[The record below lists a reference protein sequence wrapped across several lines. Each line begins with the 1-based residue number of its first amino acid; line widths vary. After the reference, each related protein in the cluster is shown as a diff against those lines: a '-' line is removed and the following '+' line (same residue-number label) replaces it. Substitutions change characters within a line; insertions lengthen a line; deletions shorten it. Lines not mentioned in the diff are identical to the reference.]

1 MRRGGEIVSE
11 VLAAIKEQLRPGQT
25 TQEIDEIAETT
36 VNKLGATAS
45 FKGLYGFPASICI
58 SINEEI
64 VHGIPSASRVLAE
77 GDIVSLDFGAFYEGL
92 HADSAVTLPVG
103 KVSDEA
109 RRLLACTEK
118 GLERG
123 IA

>member
-45 FKGLYGFPASICI
+45 FKGLYGFPASVCI

-64 VHGIPSASRVLAE
+64 VHAIPSSQRILKE
-77 GDIVSLDFGAFYEGL
+77 GDVVSLDFGAFYQGL
-92 HADSAVTLPVG
+92 HADSAVTPPVG
-103 KVSDEA
+103 KVSEEA
-109 RRLLACTEK
+109 KRLLLCCETA
-118 GLERG
+118 LNR
-123 IA
+123 